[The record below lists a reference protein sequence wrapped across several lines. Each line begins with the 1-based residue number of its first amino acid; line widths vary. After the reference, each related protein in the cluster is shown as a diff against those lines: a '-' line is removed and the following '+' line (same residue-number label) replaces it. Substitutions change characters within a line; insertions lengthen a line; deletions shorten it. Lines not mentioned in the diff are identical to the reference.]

1 MLVTRFSP
9 LNDEKIRN
17 IKRKEEF
24 QLQFFF
30 SDQVMFENSVI
41 NLTMLVIIQVLK
53 TILFKFY
60 KRRKKWG
67 VVCAFL
73 FSLRRLPI
81 CNLLVNFF
89 HFVFFS
95 FYDKKKFSSKK
106 EQKTI
111 DASENVS
118 ALGQVLLVHLLKFCN
133 FFA

>member
-1 MLVTRFSP
+1 MLQNLGVVLVTRFSP

-60 KRRKKWG
+60 KRRKK
-67 VVCAFL
+67 
-73 FSLRRLPI
+73 
-81 CNLLVNFF
+81 
-89 HFVFFS
+89 
-95 FYDKKKFSSKK
+95 
-106 EQKTI
+106 
-111 DASENVS
+111 
-118 ALGQVLLVHLLKFCN
+118 
-133 FFA
+133 